1 MLVKNR
7 AKQNRIAEVVRL
19 RVYKEQH
26 LKNNRLTDIQNI
38 AKYHVLLAKSI

>member
-7 AKQNRIAEVVRL
+7 AKQNGIAEVVSL

-26 LKNNRLTDIQNI
+26 LKNNRLTDIQTNSEI
-38 AKYHVLLAKSI
+38 SCIIS

>member
-26 LKNNRLTDIQNI
+26 LKNNRLTDIQKNSEI
-38 AKYHVLLAKSI
+38 SCIIS